1 MIQIKKSVGGI
12 DRGGMYRY
20 KAYINNNVIV
30 DRGVE
35 VIIKAMNVTAAAKT
49 FNVFYNENGVRR

>member
-1 MIQIKKSVGGI
+1 MIQIKKSVGGM

-20 KAYINNNVIV
+20 KAYINNHVIV

-35 VIIKAMNVTAAAKT
+35 VIIKAINSTAATKT